1 VVDTTAPAAVAT
13 TMKLM
18 MVLATTP
25 IFLTLPVRPFLLI
38 LMDVAQEKE
47 RCFLTR
53 IIAYL

>member
-1 VVDTTAPAAVAT
+1 
-13 TMKLM
+13 MKLM